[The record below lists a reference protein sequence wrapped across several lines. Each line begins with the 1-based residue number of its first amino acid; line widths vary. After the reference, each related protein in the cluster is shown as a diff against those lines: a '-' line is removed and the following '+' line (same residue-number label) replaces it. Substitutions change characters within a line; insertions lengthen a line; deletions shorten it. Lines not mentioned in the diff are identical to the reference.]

1 MLGLQGPLG
10 GAASLD
16 CAVLAQSPMAV
27 GRGRAQAL
35 LPGIAPSGHALAD
48 PAPCMAGRQ
57 VYLVKR
63 SRTELVGVMTTADSW
78 VEDPFLQGIQG
89 PLHRLVLATQEL
101 RIQATVKPQSLVLKL
116 LQEASTFQQTLPI
129 KPLISKPSGLHPQKQ
144 YIFSSWL
151 QSANHA
157 VGTRLRPL
165 SDPPHILVAC
175 SLT

>member
-1 MLGLQGPLG
+1 MQGPLG

-57 VYLVKR
+57 VHLVKR
-63 SRTELVGVMTTADSW
+63 AHTELVGVMATADSW

-89 PLHRLVLATQEL
+89 SLHRLVLATQEL

-116 LQEASTFQQTLPI
+116 LREASTFQQTAHQTS
-129 KPLISKPSGLHPQKQ
+129 ISKTSGLHPQKQ

-157 VGTRLRPL
+157 VGTRLCPL
-165 SDPPHILVAC
+165 SDPPHSLVAW